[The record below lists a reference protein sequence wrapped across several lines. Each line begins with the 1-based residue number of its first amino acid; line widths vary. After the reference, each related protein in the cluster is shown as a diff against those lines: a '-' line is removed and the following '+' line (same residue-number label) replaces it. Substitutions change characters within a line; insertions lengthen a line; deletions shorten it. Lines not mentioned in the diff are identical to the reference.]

1 MRTKMIAIA
10 AVCFLSGAAIAATLT
25 PASAQATAQPGQPTQ
40 GRVWI
45 QNRGRGEAVPVDL
58 ANANLERPLN
68 VQIANGDPNQQ
79 NPVIVR
85 TARTIWEYKSILATA
100 DDAARALNTEST
112 NGWETTGI
120 AFGKPDGSAQL
131 ILRRMR

>member
-1 MRTKMIAIA
+1 MQTKMIVIA
-10 AVCFLSGAAIAATLT
+10 AACFVGGAAIEATMT
-25 PASAQATAQPGQPTQ
+25 PASAQSTAQPGQATQ

-45 QNRGRGEAVPVDL
+45 QNRGRAEAVPVDL
-58 ANANLERPLN
+58 ANANLERPLH

-85 TARTIWEYKSILATA
+85 NAREIWEYKSILVTA
-100 DDAARALNTEST
+100 DDAARGLNGESA

-131 ILRRMR
+131 ILRRLR